1 MNSLHPIPW
10 TIDGPRL
17 VARTAEGSI
26 LTSIARAVVA
36 DGITVLTGDGET
48 CAIVVTGTFD
58 LRGGSTQWQSRG
70 ARSTPF
76 AGRPVAVFLPPRTEF
91 AAENGTG
98 EILWI
103 EAKKPEAPAATGR
116 EALRQ
121 SPLLQLSGSGKS
133 FDPTRGEW
141 MPAESFPTAAE
152 SLPPRRIAQAQCGAV
167 RVERVFAADYKAET
181 LVVDEAVIQD
191 GQVLDLALLPL
202 PASAT
207 EALVYVRCDG
217 EAIVRMHDAVATV
230 ARDGVIHGKGAV
242 QSMRIEAKGAAAY
255 VVIATGRKSN

>member
-10 TIDGPRL
+10 TIDGARL

-70 ARSTPF
+70 ARSTPY

-91 AAENGTG
+91 AAENGAG

-103 EAKKPEAPAATGR
+103 EAKKPEAPVATGR

-152 SLPPRRIAQAQCGAV
+152 SLPPRRIAQAQCGEV

-181 LVVDEAVIQD
+181 LVVDEAVVQD
-191 GQVLDLALLPL
+191 GQILDLSHLPL
-202 PASAT
+202 PAHAT

-217 EAIVRMHDAVATV
+217 EAIVRMSDATATI
-230 ARDGVIHGKGAV
+230 ARDGVLHGKGAV
-242 QSMRIEAKGAAAY
+242 QSLRIEAKGAAAY
-255 VVIATGRKSN
+255 VVIATGRKGA

>member
-1 MNSLHPIPW
+1 MNSLHTLAW
-10 TIDGPRL
+10 Q
-17 VARTAEGSI
+17 AEGPLLVTHTAPGSR
-26 LTSIARAVVA
+26 LTKLAIARVASDLVV
-36 DGITVLTGDGET
+36 TTGDGES
-48 CAIVVTGTFD
+48 CALVVTGTFD
-58 LRGGSTQWQSRG
+58 LRGGHTQWQSRG
-70 ARSTPF
+70 ARTEPF

-91 AAENGTG
+91 AAGNGAG
-98 EILWI
+98 EILI
-103 EAKKPEAPAATGR
+103 VEATKPPAPQATGR

-181 LVVDEAVIQD
+181 LVVDEAVVQD
-191 GQVLDLALLPL
+191 GQVLDLSHLPL
-202 PASAT
+202 PAHAT

-217 EAIVRMHDAVATV
+217 EAIVRMSDATATI
-230 ARDGVIHGKGAV
+230 ARDGVLHGKGAV
-242 QSMRIEAKGAAAY
+242 QSLRIEAKGAAAY
-255 VVIATGRKSN
+255 VVIATGRKGA

>member
-1 MNSLHPIPW
+1 MNSLQLIAW
-10 TIDGPRL
+10 AQDGARL
-17 VARTAEGSI
+17 VARTTDGSI
-26 LTSIARAVVA
+26 LTSLARAAVA
-36 DGITVLTGDGET
+36 NGITVRTGDGET
-48 CAIVVTGTFD
+48 CAIVITGTFD

-70 ARSTPF
+70 ARTSPF

-91 AAENGTG
+91 AAENGAG